1 MSERKRV
8 RKSIPDSMMRNYA
21 LSTLLLLKQ
30 EVQTYIFF
38 DPPSVLTLT
47 DLIFDFHILLERL

>member
-1 MSERKRV
+1 MITFFISC
-8 RKSIPDSMMRNYA
+8 IHALTNYA
-21 LSTLLLLKQ
+21 LSTLPDFKQ